1 MTNDLKI
8 PAQHHPFISLFKHY
22 PSVVGFDKTPHHR
35 YSLTLH
41 GPGEQVKHIEQF
53 QPDFKGMQASA
64 QEWADLLGWPIHY
77 FEEVRTYTSEVKE
90 FHV

>member
-1 MTNDLKI
+1 
-8 PAQHHPFISLFKHY
+8 
-22 PSVVGFDKTPHHR
+22 
-35 YSLTLH
+35 
-41 GPGEQVKHIEQF
+41 
-53 QPDFKGMQASA
+53 MQASA